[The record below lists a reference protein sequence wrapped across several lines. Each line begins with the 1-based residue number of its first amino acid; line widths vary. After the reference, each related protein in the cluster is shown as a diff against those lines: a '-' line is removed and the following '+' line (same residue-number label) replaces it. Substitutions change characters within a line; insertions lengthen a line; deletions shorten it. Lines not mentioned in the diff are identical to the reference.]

1 MAIRQDMYGFEGRGN
16 MGTPPH
22 IRKFR
27 KTHDMEPGKI
37 VVHHGL
43 REGRPEIDPT
53 RSFGKKGLS
62 SDPVAEVVKA
72 QNLNGLAD
80 KFNDA
85 KEAKYASAVREPL
98 GQAYQRGYNWP
109 QQVADPQKHSF
120 GVPTGY
126 SLDAKEV
133 LYPADG
139 SLEEK
144 SET

>member
-1 MAIRQDMYGFEGRGN
+1 MYGFEGRGN

-43 REGRPEIDPT
+43 REGQPTGDPS

-62 SDPVAEVVKA
+62 SDPVAQVVKA

-98 GQAYQRGYNWP
+98 GQAYQRGYKWP
-109 QQVADPQKHSF
+109 AQVGDEFQKFPF
-120 GVPTGY
+120 GVPTGI
-126 SLDAKEV
+126 SLDAKEI
-133 LYPADG
+133 LYPQGG